1 MPHNRYNSR
10 VSVTFHDILPEIT
23 DIVEYFDDLQ
33 MAYLRIVQYLQ
44 ENPNDWNNLEAFTQF
59 ANKLDQDQITGVSS
73 STMQIIVEYA

>member
-1 MPHNRYNSR
+1 

>member
-33 MAYLRIVQYLQ
+33 MAYLRIIEYIQQ
-44 ENPNDWNNLEAFTQF
+44 NQDDWSNLKHFTQF
-59 ANKLDQDQITGVSS
+59 ADELDQNLIAGVSS
-73 STMQIIVEYA
+73 SSMQIVVEYA